1 VTWTSGEF
9 FQAMGIP
16 LKRGRF
22 FTDADGLN
30 GARAAVISEMMARRL
45 WPDQDAV
52 GRQIKWGAESSRA
65 PWMTVVGVVG
75 DVKQGALN
83 SEIIAQTY
91 EPLAQVSDRE
101 VGETVISQYRTINL
115 VARTDRDPDAAVG
128 ALRAM
133 LQRLDPSLPIS
144 NAQQL
149 GDVVSES
156 IKPQRFS
163 MTVVGLFAIV
173 ALTLAAIGVYG
184 VLANVV
190 SQETHEIGVRMALGA
205 QAGDVMWSVLRRA
218 LTVMA
223 VGVAIGTAGALA
235 LRHVMAGLLFEVNP
249 TDAATFAGAAV
260 LLAALAVAAS
270 LLPAWRA
277 TRVDPLIA
285 LRAE

>member
-1 VTWTSGEF
+1 LT
-9 FQAMGIP
+9 
-16 LKRGRF
+16 
-22 FTDADGLN
+22 
-30 GARAAVISEMMARRL
+30 
-45 WPDQDAV
+45 
-52 GRQIKWGAESSRA
+52 QI
-65 PWMTVVGVVG
+65 
-75 DVKQGALN
+75 
-83 SEIIAQTY
+83 
-91 EPLAQVSDRE
+91 SDRE
-101 VGETVISQYRTINL
+101 AGETVISQFRTVNL

-128 ALRAM
+128 ALRVM

-218 LTVMA
+218 LTLMA
-223 VGVAIGTAGALA
+223 VGVTIGTGGALA
-235 LRHVMAGLLFEVNP
+235 LRRVMAGLLYEVRP
-249 TDAATFAGAAV
+249 TDAATFAGAAL
-260 LLAALAVAAS
+260 LLAALAIAAS

-285 LRAE
+285 LKAE